1 MSEDSTRLHVPQRGD
16 GHWVGPNPVASREMR
31 DRHRFVV
38 VTPRE
43 INMLGVSTT
52 VTVAS
57 GGPFAWLKGLTV
69 SLFGSDT
76 TGVADRRQQLAGK
89 NYLLCY

>member
-1 MSEDSTRLHVPQRGD
+1 MSEDSTRLHIPQRGD

-43 INMLGVSTT
+43 INMLDVSTT

-57 GGPFAWLKGLTV
+57 GGPFARLKGLTV

-76 TGVADRRQQLAGK
+76 AGVADRRQQLAGK
-89 NYLLCY
+89 SYLLFY